1 MPTHG
6 SLTKAGKVRSQTPK
20 VASRKKRSLGPRRR
34 NLRNYQRMLSG
45 NRDFSRRRGRRR
57 RR

>member
-1 MPTHG
+1 MPSHG

-20 VASRKKRSLGPRRR
+20 VPAKERVGLTPRHRNKKNFIKRVVHPPVEE
-34 NLRNYQRMLSG
+34 
-45 NRDFSRRRGRRR
+45 RRR